1 VVKTEHSSST
11 SPRATLSS
19 PNTNTAAS
27 AGETP
32 STVTTALNV
41 SINSSPRLSQQSSNE
56 SSASSATTASSS
68 ALAQTT
74 TDILS
79 RIERSG
85 RALRKSAAI
94 DSEDHV
100 LTTNTAGLLQQPQSI
115 QPASFQLASLQQGHL
130 TGIMTEEIIK
140 IYKL

>member
-1 VVKTEHSSST
+1 MFSVGRQDVATKLSTSSPRVGLSPNPVAVPSSSD
-11 SPRATLSS
+11 
-19 PNTNTAAS
+19 
-27 AGETP
+27 TP

-41 SINSSPRLSQQSSNE
+41 SIHSSPRLSQQSSDE
-56 SSASSATTASSS
+56 SIGSSTTTASSS
-68 ALAQTT
+68 NTAQQNTN

-100 LTTNTAGLLQQPQSI
+100 LTTNTLFHHQPPPQQLPPFSLANLQQATDP
-115 QPASFQLASLQQGHL
+115 LAGN
-130 TGIMTEEIIK
+130 
-140 IYKL
+140 